1 MDNAVALVRTYL
13 QLNGYFTV
21 TEYPVISGGRHGG
34 HRTMTDLDVIA
45 FRFPGAGD
53 CVVDERHHT
62 ARVDAMTDPAL
73 GVPEARADMIIAE
86 VKEGRA
92 EISAAAR
99 NPDVIRAAL
108 IRFGCCGHC
117 ISEAHASQLVN
128 RGATVL
134 PVGHT
139 ARLVAFGSS
148 LGGTAFY
155 RRIVYSGV
163 LAFINRY
170 IDRHWDAVC
179 AAGAK
184 DPVLGLLMLEAK
196 ARRGAGASL
205 SLPEAE
211 AHPPVRPLEE
221 VAQ

>member
-21 TEYPVISGGRHGG
+21 TEYPIIAGGRHGG

-45 FRFPGAGD
+45 FRFSDASD

-62 ARVDAMTDPAL
+62 ARPDSMTDKAL
-73 GVPEARADMIIAE
+73 GVPETTLDMIIAE

-92 EISAAAR
+92 ELNAAAA
-99 NPDVIRAAL
+99 NVDVIRAAL

-117 ISEAHASQLVN
+117 VSEPHLSQLVY
-128 RGATVL
+128 RGSTVL
-134 PVGHT
+134 PNGHT

-148 LGGTAFY
+148 AEGHAVY
-155 RRIVYSGV
+155 RRILYTDV
-163 LAFINRY
+163 LAY
-170 IDRHWDAVC
+170 IDFYIERHWEAVS

-184 DPVLGLLMLEAK
+184 DPILGLLMLQEK
-196 ARRGAGASL
+196 ARRGAKASM
-205 SLPEAE
+205 P
-211 AHPPVRPLEE
+211 R
-221 VAQ
+221 VAPGG